1 MVTEPDFPHNRPT
14 RSAGLRRFV
23 RYALG
28 SGAATLV
35 SAVAFALVY
44 RHLHLGPRVA
54 TGTAFLGGALV
65 NFTAS
70 RFWAWGRR
78 ARLGLGRDAVGYAL
92 LAVGAAGAAAG
103 VTSAVDW
110 LLHDADETR
119 RAVLVEAAYFAT
131 YGALFLVKFVLL
143 DRVVFRSR
151 HQVPSTTRA

>member
-1 MVTEPDFPHNRPT
+1 VVTEPDPRPD
-14 RSAGLRRFV
+14 RPAGWRRFI

-44 RHLHLGPRVA
+44 RLLHLGPRVA
-54 TGTAFLGGALV
+54 TGSAFLGGALV

-78 ARLGLGRDAVGYAL
+78 ARFGLGRDALGYAL
-92 LAVGAAGAAAG
+92 LAVGTASLAAAT
-103 VTSAVDW
+103 TSVVDR
-110 LLHDADETR
+110 LLRDAEATR

-143 DRVVFRSR
+143 DRVLFRSR

>member
-1 MVTEPDFPHNRPT
+1 VRPDRPA
-14 RSAGLRRFV
+14 RWRRFL

-44 RHLHLGPRVA
+44 QQLHLGPRVA
-54 TGTAFLGGALV
+54 TGSAFLGGALV

-70 RFWAWGRR
+70 RFWAWDRR
-78 ARLGLGRDAVGYAL
+78 ARLGLGRDALGYAL
-92 LAVGAAGAAAG
+92 LAVGTALAAAGA
-103 VTSAVDW
+103 TSAVDR
-110 LLHDADETR
+110 LLHDTDETR
-119 RAVLVEAAYFAT
+119 RAVLVETAYFAT

-143 DRVVFRSR
+143 DRVLFRSR